1 MQTSTAP
8 LAIRVRHLSKKYARD
23 GNVTEFRRA
32 LATLFKR
39 KQTDYFWA
47 VKDVSFEL
55 RKGEILGII
64 GENGSGKSTLLKI
77 LSGITKPTEGSVEI
91 YGRVASILDIGTG
104 FHPDLT
110 GRENLYLRAGF
121 LGIPN
126 DIVKEKIEE
135 IKAFS
140 GIEAFMDL
148 PIKHY
153 SDGMFLRLAFSFLLL
168 IDSDILLLDEVLS
181 VGDVGFQLKCIEK
194 IHQIASAGKTI
205 ILVSHQPQELVELC
219 TAYLYLE
226 GGSMVQFGDSATILQ
241 SYLHSSIQKATQQET
256 NYIERFPNF
265 IRWKDLETAPGNDL
279 FRIQQVR
286 VFSVQASETL
296 FTDEDFWI
304 EIVFQKCTSEGTIDV
319 AFSMNNEISPFMV
332 CHPFHT
338 QNVFHDTQ
346 KGLYHSRCKIS
357 ADLLNKGHYQIGIFA
372 AFNQEKLVFSMP
384 NILSIQVQC
393 RVSLGAA
400 LDKLLDIPMP
410 LLPIFQWELHEPS
423 QTFITTQSP

>member
-1 MQTSTAP
+1 
-8 LAIRVRHLSKKYARD
+8 
-23 GNVTEFRRA
+23 
-32 LATLFKR
+32 
-39 KQTDYFWA
+39 
-47 VKDVSFEL
+47 
-55 RKGEILGII
+55 
-64 GENGSGKSTLLKI
+64 
-77 LSGITKPTEGSVEI
+77 
-91 YGRVASILDIGTG
+91 
-104 FHPDLT
+104 
-110 GRENLYLRAGF
+110 
-121 LGIPN
+121 
-126 DIVKEKIEE
+126 
-135 IKAFS
+135 
-140 GIEAFMDL
+140 
-148 PIKHY
+148 
-153 SDGMFLRLAFSFLLL
+153 
-168 IDSDILLLDEVLS
+168 
-181 VGDVGFQLKCIEK
+181 
-194 IHQIASAGKTI
+194 
-205 ILVSHQPQELVELC
+205 LVELC